1 MMMTT
6 SSEPPILD
14 DNNNNAAS
22 DRKLIFQQLH
32 DAAQIGDITAVQCIF
47 EPHHTPPLPI
57 DVTRRGG
64 NTTLHTALCHNQ
76 EGMLIDYL
84 IQKGADVNRMNSKGY
99 CPLTLA
105 IIHCRGSNR
114 AVQKL
119 IDAGAV
125 WKKFHSGLF
134 ENQSAMDVAIQ
145 YQNESVV
152 GYMRTR
158 LRMEEQEK
166 EACNNPSQRQQQ
178 NNDASRAKIVTNETT
193 KIAKAGHAICPIC
206 NMLVKYPTK
215 MSRILADQIAIEQR
229 TKVNGEQRG
238 RSSGGEGKQKQ
249 QRKYIA
255 RKYMDQLLQHS
266 NGDA

>member
-1 MMMTT
+1 M
-6 SSEPPILD
+6 SEPILD
-14 DNNNNAAS
+14 C
-22 DRKLIFQQLH
+22 KLVLQQLH
-32 DAAQIGDITAVQCIF
+32 DAAQIGDITAVKCIF
-47 EPHHTPPLPI
+47 ETHNTQLPI
-57 DVTRRGG
+57 DVTRVGG

-84 IQKGADVNRMNSKGY
+84 IHKGADVNRMNSKGY

-105 IIHCRGSNR
+105 IIHCRGSNK

-119 IDAGAV
+119 IDAGAT

-134 ENQSAMDVAIQ
+134 ENLSAMDVAIK
-145 YQNESVV
+145 YHNECVV
-152 GYMRTR
+152 GYLTR
-158 LRMEEQEK
+158 LMEEHEK
-166 EACNNPSQRQQQ
+166 EEAARDNPSRQQE
-178 NNDASRAKIVTNETT
+178 DATRAKKASETT
-193 KIAKAGHAICPIC
+193 RTTKAGHAICPIC

-229 TKVNGEQRG
+229 AKVNGERG
-238 RSSGGEGKQKQ
+238 CGGEGKHKQ